1 MDLIHIF
8 WGGCSW
14 YLFHI
19 FGHDEPQ
26 LDQPGCFLAAYKGHA
41 ECVGLLIEAGANP
54 DLTTL
59 EGGSAPLHMAAR
71 SGHVEVVRLLIAA
84 GVDRDK
90 AKSDGGATPLHMAA
104 EKGHVSVVHLLIA
117 AGVDVNKKKEDGATP
132 LDSVAWKC
140 KNEAA
145 KLQVAHLLIEA
156 GVVIVKPVP
165 RRFAL
170 YGAALLNQHDLQAEL
185 SPQSQRWIQIECVD
199 KASRQKLLARGA
211 SMFACS
217 CMLLYVQRCFFPSH

>member
-1 MDLIHIF
+1 ML
-8 WGGCSW
+8 
-14 YLFHI
+14 
-19 FGHDEPQ
+19 
-26 LDQPGCFLAAYKGHA
+26 LAAYKGHA

-165 RRFAL
+165 RRFAF

-199 KASRQKLLARGA
+199 KASRRKLLARGA